1 MTEYAYFLVDSTAQA
16 MRLEKILMDKSVEC
30 KLVPVPRQ
38 FSSDCGLC
46 ARVPKS
52 MLEPAVKLLAAAKAA
67 YREIVFDYA

>member
-1 MTEYAYFLVDSTAQA
+1 
-16 MRLEKILMDKSVEC
+16 VEC

-52 MLEPAVKLLAAAKAA
+52 LLEPAVKLLAAAKAT